1 MATTVL
7 DHALINHKL
16 SIMRD
21 KNTNTIVFKENLDE
35 IAMLMAYEVTKD
47 LPLVEYPI
55 ETPICK
61 TVGKKLA
68 KQIILVPILRA
79 GIGLFDGFRRI
90 IPSAKVGHIGLQRDE
105 ETLQP
110 IEYYAKFPKGIED
123 AIVIVVDPMLAT
135 GGSASATITSL
146 KKRGAKNIHL
156 VCLLAA
162 PEGVAVIEKEHPDVN
177 LTLAALDDKL
187 NSKGYIVPGLGD
199 AGDRLFGTD

>member
-79 GIGLFDGFRRI
+79 GIGLVDGFRRI

-105 ETLQP
+105 KTLKP

-162 PEGVAVIEKEHPDVN
+162 PEGVTVIEKEHPDVN

>member
-47 LPLVEYPI
+47 LPLVEYSI

-79 GIGLFDGFRRI
+79 GIGLVDGFRRI

-123 AIVIVVDPMLAT
+123 AIIIVVDPMLAT

>member
-47 LPLVEYPI
+47 LPLVEYSI

-79 GIGLFDGFRRI
+79 GIGLVDGFRRI

-110 IEYYAKFPKGIED
+110 IEYYAKFPKAIED

>member
-79 GIGLFDGFRRI
+79 GIGLVDGFRRI

-177 LTLAALDDKL
+177 LTLAALDNKL

>member
-47 LPLVEYPI
+47 LPLVEDPV

-79 GIGLFDGFRRI
+79 GIGLVDGFRRI

>member
-61 TVGKKLA
+61 TAGKKLA

-79 GIGLFDGFRRI
+79 GIGLVDGFRRI

>member
-79 GIGLFDGFRRI
+79 GIGLVDGFRRI

-135 GGSASATITSL
+135 GGSASATINSL

-162 PEGVAVIEKEHPDVN
+162 PEGVAVIEKQHPDVN

-187 NSKGYIVPGLGD
+187 NDLGYIVPGLGD
-199 AGDRLFGTD
+199 AGDRLFGTE

>member
-79 GIGLFDGFRRI
+79 GIGLVDGFRRI

-162 PEGVAVIEKEHPDVN
+162 PEGVAVIEKEHPDVD

>member
-47 LPLVEYPI
+47 LPLVEYPV

-61 TVGKKLA
+61 TIGKKLA

-79 GIGLFDGFRRI
+79 GIGLVDGFRRI

>member
-1 MATTVL
+1 MVTTVL

-47 LPLVEYPI
+47 LPLVEYSI

-79 GIGLFDGFRRI
+79 GIGLVDGFRRI

>member
-79 GIGLFDGFRRI
+79 GIGLVDGFRRI
-90 IPSAKVGHIGLQRDE
+90 IPSAKVCHIGLQRDE

>member
-79 GIGLFDGFRRI
+79 GIGLVDGFRRI

>member
-47 LPLVEYPI
+47 LPLVEYWI

-79 GIGLFDGFRRI
+79 GIGLVDGFRRI

>member
-1 MATTVL
+1 MVTTVL

-79 GIGLFDGFRRI
+79 GIGLVDGFRRI

>member
-79 GIGLFDGFRRI
+79 GIGLVDGFRRI

-162 PEGVAVIEKEHPDVN
+162 PAGVAVIEKEHPDVN

>member
-79 GIGLFDGFRRI
+79 GIGLVDGFRRI

-123 AIVIVVDPMLAT
+123 AIIIVVDPMLAT

-162 PEGVAVIEKEHPDVN
+162 PEGVAVIEKDPPDVN

>member
-79 GIGLFDGFRRI
+79 GIGLVDGFRRI

-110 IEYYAKFPKGIED
+110 IEYYAEFPKGIED

>member
-68 KQIILVPILRA
+68 KQIILVPILRT
-79 GIGLFDGFRRI
+79 GIGLVDGFRRI

>member
-79 GIGLFDGFRRI
+79 GIGLVDGFRRI

-135 GGSASATITSL
+135 GGSASATINSL

>member
-79 GIGLFDGFRRI
+79 GIGLVDGFRRI

-156 VCLLAA
+156 VCS
-162 PEGVAVIEKEHPDVN
+162 VD
-177 LTLAALDDKL
+177 
-187 NSKGYIVPGLGD
+187 
-199 AGDRLFGTD
+199 FFQ

>member
-1 MATTVL
+1 MVTTVL

-79 GIGLFDGFRRI
+79 GIGLVDGFRRI

-110 IEYYAKFPKGIED
+110 IEYYAEFPKGIED

>member
-47 LPLVEYPI
+47 LPLVEYPV

-61 TVGKKLA
+61 TIGKKLA

-79 GIGLFDGFRRI
+79 GIGLVDGFRRI

-105 ETLQP
+105 KTLKP

-162 PEGVAVIEKEHPDVN
+162 PEGVAVIEKEHPDVD

>member
-79 GIGLFDGFRRI
+79 GIGLVDGFRRI
-90 IPSAKVGHIGLQRDE
+90 IPSAKIGHIGLQRDE

>member
-7 DHALINHKL
+7 DHALISHKL

-79 GIGLFDGFRRI
+79 GIGLVDGFRRI

>member
-79 GIGLFDGFRRI
+79 GIGLVDGFRRI

-162 PEGVAVIEKEHPDVN
+162 PEGVTVIEKEHPDVN

>member
-79 GIGLFDGFRRI
+79 GIGLVDGFRRI
-90 IPSAKVGHIGLQRDE
+90 IPSAKVGHIGSQRDE

>member
-79 GIGLFDGFRRI
+79 GIGLVDGFRRI

-110 IEYYAKFPKGIED
+110 IEYSSPIRPGKAKQ
-123 AIVIVVDPMLAT
+123 
-135 GGSASATITSL
+135 S
-146 KKRGAKNIHL
+146 
-156 VCLLAA
+156 
-162 PEGVAVIEKEHPDVN
+162 
-177 LTLAALDDKL
+177 
-187 NSKGYIVPGLGD
+187 
-199 AGDRLFGTD
+199 RL

>member
-7 DHALINHKL
+7 DHALISHKL

-79 GIGLFDGFRRI
+79 GIGLVDGFKRI